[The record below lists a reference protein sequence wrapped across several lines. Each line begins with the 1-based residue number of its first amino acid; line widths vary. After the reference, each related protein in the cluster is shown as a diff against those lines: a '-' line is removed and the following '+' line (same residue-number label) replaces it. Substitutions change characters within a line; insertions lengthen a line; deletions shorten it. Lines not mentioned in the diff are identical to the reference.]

1 MHGGQQCVE
10 VLEGSERRV
19 DVLVVADVVA
29 GVVLRRR
36 VDRAQPQHV
45 HAEIGQVIEPVRH
58 AGKVANPVTVGKT
71 ARIDLVDDGRLPR
84 RLTCSGFGAGRL
96 GHAYMLSAGTDS
108 CGIRRQRHDV
118 VRVDRI
124 LGTGQGR

>member
-1 MHGGQQCVE
+1 MLVGRVVDDKVHDQPHPTRMHGGQQCVE

-58 AGKVANPVTVGKT
+58 AGKVADPVTVGIGKT
-71 ARIDLVDDGRLPR
+71 ARMIW
-84 RLTCSGFGAGRL
+84 
-96 GHAYMLSAGTDS
+96 
-108 CGIRRQRHDV
+108 
-118 VRVDRI
+118 
-124 LGTGQGR
+124 